1 MSGKGGNT
9 RLTGAAGGGGGGG
22 GDGAYKAFGDP
33 DVPAKGL

>member
-22 GDGAYKAFGDP
+22 GDGAYKAFGDL
-33 DVPAKGL
+33 DAPAKGL